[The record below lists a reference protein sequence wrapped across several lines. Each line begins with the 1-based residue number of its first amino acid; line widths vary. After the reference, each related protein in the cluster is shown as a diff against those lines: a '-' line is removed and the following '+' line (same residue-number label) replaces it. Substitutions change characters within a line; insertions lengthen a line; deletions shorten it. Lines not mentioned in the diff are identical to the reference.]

1 MAWSGSRFV
10 SVGNGVLMHSADG
23 ATWAATSGA
32 SERVVGAALNG
43 VTWGATR
50 FVAVG
55 GTSSGSSVIAY
66 STDGVTWT
74 TTSGAFDNAF
84 LTGVTWN
91 GTRFVAVGGRSSGSS
106 ASNLTAS
113 GMVLHSADGVTW
125 TAASGALDGA
135 FLNAVTWNGTRFVA
149 VGGTWSWSPSESTFD
164 VAPVVVHSTDGVTWT
179 DASGTGTLDDSSY
192 LRGVTWGGGRFVAVG
207 QSDASGRATIVH
219 SADGVTWTDASGAD
233 ALDDASYLRGV
244 TWGNGVFVA
253 VGTGSDIVD
262 TNTGEESPRGAMIMR
277 STDGDTW
284 SAVSRAGALAGS
296 LRGVTWGGTR
306 FVAVGEGADGW
317 TILTSP

>member
-1 MAWSGSRFV
+1 
-10 SVGNGVLMHSADG
+10 MHSADG

-32 SERVVGAALNG
+32 SGALLGVALNG
-43 VTWGATR
+43 VTWGGTR

-55 GTSSGSSVIAY
+55 GASSGSSVIAY

-106 ASNLTAS
+106 ASSLTTS
-113 GMVLHSADGVTW
+113 GMVLHSTDGVTW

-135 FLNAVTWNGTRFVA
+135 FLNGVTWNGTRFVA

-164 VAPVVVHSTDGVTWT
+164 AAPVVVHSTDGFTWT
-179 DASGTGTLDDSSY
+179 AASGAGALDDASY

-207 QSDASGRATIVH
+207 QSDASSRATIVH
-219 SADGVTWTDASGAD
+219 STDGVTWTAASGAD
-233 ALDDASYLRGV
+233 ALDHASDLRGV
-244 TWGNGVFVA
+244 TWGGGRFVA
-253 VGTGSDIVD
+253 VGTGSGIID
-262 TNTGEESPRGAMIMR
+262 TNTGEESPPGAMILH
-277 STDGDTW
+277 STDGATW
-284 SAVSRAGALAGS
+284 TAVSSARALAGS
-296 LRGVTWGGTR
+296 LRGVTWGGGR
-306 FVAVGEGADGW
+306 FVAVGQGTDGGW
-317 TILTSP
+317 KILTSP